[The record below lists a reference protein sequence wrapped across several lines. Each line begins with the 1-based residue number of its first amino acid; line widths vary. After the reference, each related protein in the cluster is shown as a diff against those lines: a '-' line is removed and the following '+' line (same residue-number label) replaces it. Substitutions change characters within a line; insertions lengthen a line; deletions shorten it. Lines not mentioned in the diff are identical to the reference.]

1 VTQTSLARFA
11 WLSIA
16 AALVTIA
23 MKTAAWM
30 LTGSVGLL
38 SDAAESVVNLV
49 AALTALWMLTLAVR
63 PPDEEHPYGHAKA
76 EYFASGVEGALILV
90 AALAIAWTAVDRL
103 LHLRP
108 IEQAGLGLAIS
119 TGASLVNLAVAR
131 ILFRVARRHRSIA
144 LEADAHHLMT
154 DVWTSAGVLAGI
166 GVVAMTGWLWLDPV
180 VALGVAVNI
189 VWAGVRLLHRSAQ
202 GLLDSALPPAEQEA
216 VQAVLARFA
225 GPEVRF
231 HAVRT
236 RQAGA
241 RSFVSMHVLV
251 PGDWTVG
258 DGHRLA
264 EEVEREVRAAI
275 PQVTVFT
282 HLESLDDPASFLD
295 EGLDRP
301 DGGPAPPGTPSPA
314 AAPGGAVPPP
324 AAPPR
329 AP

>member
-11 WLSIA
+11 WVSIA
-16 AALVTIA
+16 AAVATIA
-23 MKTAAWM
+23 MKTAAWL

-38 SDAAESVVNLV
+38 SDAAESVVNLA

-76 EYFASGVEGALILV
+76 EYFASGVEGGLILV
-90 AALAIAWTAVDRL
+90 AAVAIAWTAVGRL
-103 LHLRP
+103 LHPRP
-108 IEQAGLGLAIS
+108 IAQVGLGLAVS

-131 ILFRVARRHRSIA
+131 VLFRAGRQYRSIA
-144 LEADAHHLMT
+144 LEADARHLMT
-154 DVWTSAGVLAGI
+154 DVWTSAGVLVGI
-166 GVVAMTGWLWLDPV
+166 GVVALTGWQWLDPV
-180 VALGVAVNI
+180 VALGVAANI
-189 VWAGVRLLHRSAQ
+189 VWTGVRLVHRSAQ
-202 GLLDSALPPAEQEA
+202 GLLDTALPAAQQEA
-216 VQAVLARFA
+216 LQAVLARFG

-258 DGHRLA
+258 NGHRLA
-264 EEVEREVRAAI
+264 EEVEREVRAVL

-295 EGLDRP
+295 EGLDR
-301 DGGPAPPGTPSPA
+301 
-314 AAPGGAVPPP
+314 V
-324 AAPPR
+324 
-329 AP
+329 